1 MFKIT
6 IYTYL
11 YCTCLRLRFFNKE
24 LVPAQTFNSDLY
36 QPFDV
41 MENNQLYLITVR
53 NLLYLKERRCLSL
66 NGSGTAKKK
75 PTTKESKKRKRKM
88 HKSNLLKC
96 NTTGVKDRKQNK
108 NKL

>member
-41 MENNQLYLITVR
+41 MENNQLYLITVS

-66 NGSGTAKKK
+66 NGSGTAKK
-75 PTTKESKKRKRKM
+75 TNNNE
-88 HKSNLLKC
+88 
-96 NTTGVKDRKQNK
+96 RKQKTKTENAQK
-108 NKL
+108 